1 MVIRLDNCEAAEALF
16 AGWEETLIWS
26 CLQKVMGGI
35 YADSAE
41 SPASAMAL
49 IGDFCFFAG
58 RPSTELVAYKP
69 ETCRQDF
76 IIMVPQNE
84 QWGELIEQLY
94 QGKAK
99 KVTRYAI
106 KKEQDIFDKEK
117 LQQVIDRLSPEYEL
131 KMIDE
136 ELYHYCKEHVWC
148 RDFVSQYADYEAYR
162 KYGMGAVILKGGIPV
177 SGASSYTS
185 YLGGI
190 EIEIDTREEYRR
202 RGLASVC
209 GAKLI
214 LECLQRNLYPSWDA
228 QNLKSVALAEKL
240 GYHFDHAYTAYEIW
254 GY

>member
-1 MVIRLDNCEAAEALF
+1 MITKLQNPMAAKDLF

-35 YADSAE
+35 YGDSAHD
-41 SPASAMAL
+41 PASAMAL
-49 IGDFCFFAG
+49 IGDFCFLAG
-58 RPSTELVAYKP
+58 MPDTELAAYKP
-69 ETCRQDF
+69 ETCQQDF
-76 IIMVPQNE
+76 MIMVPQNQ

-106 KKEQDIFDKEK
+106 KKEPDVFDKEK
-117 LQQVIDRLSPEYEL
+117 LRQMTDTLSPEYEL

-136 ELYHYCKEHVWC
+136 GLYHYCKEHTWC

-162 KYGMGAVILKGGIPV
+162 KYGLGVVILKDGVPV

-185 YLGGI
+185 YPGGI
-190 EIEIDTREEYRR
+190 EIEIDTKEEYRR
-202 RGLASVC
+202 RGLATIC

-228 QNLKSVALAEKL
+228 QNLWSVSLAEKL
-240 GYHFDHAYTAYEIW
+240 GYHFDHVYTAYEICE
-254 GY
+254 Y